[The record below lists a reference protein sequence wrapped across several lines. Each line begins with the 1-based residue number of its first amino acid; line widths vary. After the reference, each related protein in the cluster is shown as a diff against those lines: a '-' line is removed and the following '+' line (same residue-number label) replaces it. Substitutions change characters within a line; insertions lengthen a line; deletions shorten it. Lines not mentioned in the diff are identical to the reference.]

1 MTTQRLLQ
9 LRSTLVAALFAAT
22 PLIASAQSTVA
33 SRVTR
38 TDTTSVAV
46 RQQGQQPD
54 VAGSDSAAAKPAA
67 TSAIGLVFQ
76 KTVSNIRPYDQ
87 RGVNVFEMPKKAVE
101 TFTGP
106 SLDIGAA
113 FAQPFQALSHSNTAA
128 PRMVGGKDQNLL
140 IPIGAGVPLAS
151 ANLIVNAE
159 LAKGIV
165 LSLENYLAA
174 RGHEQFYVKGGY
186 LQVDASPIDFAPL
199 HTLMKY
205 TTVKFGMF
213 ENNFGDSHFRRSDA
227 GQAMYNPF
235 VGNYIVDP
243 FTTEAGAEVYLRK
256 GPFLA
261 MGGVSSGEMRGSVAS
276 PASRGWARYGK
287 LGFDEQ
293 VTSDLRVRLT
303 GSLYKADRSLNQTIY
318 TGDRPGS
325 RYYDV
330 LVDSVG
336 RDRWSGTMQP
346 GFRNNVQ
353 AIQIN
358 PFIKFKGLEVFGSI
372 DRGRGKA
379 AAELTTRTLSQNA
392 ADMVYR
398 FAGDRLYVGGRYN
411 TATMQLQGIAN
422 DVGANRSAFA
432 AGWFISP
439 LILLKGEYVN
449 QKYNDFPATD
459 RRSGGK
465 FNGFI
470 MEGVVAF

>member
-1 MTTQRLLQ
+1 MIST
-9 LRSTLVAALFAAT
+9 RSVILVAFAAAT
-22 PLIASAQSTVA
+22 PAFAQQPVSTVA
-33 SRVTR
+33 TAQGVTVAAPVAASPA
-38 TDTTSVAV
+38 DSVAKSTTAPT
-46 RQQGQQPD
+46 Q
-54 VAGSDSAAAKPAA
+54 ASA
-67 TSAIGLVFQ
+67 LLRNVFQ
-76 KTVSNIRPYDQ
+76 KTVRNVRPYDQ
-87 RGVNVFEMPKKAVE
+87 RGINMFEVPKQSTEGFA
-101 TFTGP
+101 GP
-106 SLDIGAA
+106 TLDIGAA
-113 FAQPFQALSHSNTAA
+113 FSQPFQAINQSNTAA
-128 PRMVGGKDQNLL
+128 PRLVGGKDQNLL
-140 IPIGAGVPLAS
+140 LPIGAGVPLAS

-165 LSLENYLAA
+165 VSLENYLAS
-174 RGHEQFYVKGGY
+174 RGHEQFYVKGGF

-227 GQAMYNPF
+227 GQAIYNPF

-261 MGGVSSGEMRGSVAS
+261 MGAVTSGEMRGSVAT
-276 PASRGWARYGK
+276 PDGRGWARYGK

-303 GSLYKADRSLNQTIY
+303 GSLYKADRALNQTIY
-318 TGDRPGS
+318 SGDRPGS

-336 RDRWSGTMQP
+336 RDRWSGTIQP
-346 GFRNNVQ
+346 GFRNNVR
-353 AIQIN
+353 AVQIN
-358 PFIKFKGLEVFGSI
+358 PFIKFKGLEFFGSI
-372 DRGRGKA
+372 DRGQGKA
-379 AAELTTRTLSQNA
+379 VAEAERRNLSQNA
-392 ADMVYR
+392 ADVVYR
-398 FAGDRLYVGGRYN
+398 FANDRLYVGGRYN
-411 TATMQLQGIAN
+411 TVTMRLQGIAN
-422 DVGANRSAFA
+422 DVGADRTSAA

-439 LILLKGEYVN
+439 LILLKGELVN
-449 QKYNDFPATD
+449 QKYNDFPTSD

-465 FNGFI
+465 FSGFI